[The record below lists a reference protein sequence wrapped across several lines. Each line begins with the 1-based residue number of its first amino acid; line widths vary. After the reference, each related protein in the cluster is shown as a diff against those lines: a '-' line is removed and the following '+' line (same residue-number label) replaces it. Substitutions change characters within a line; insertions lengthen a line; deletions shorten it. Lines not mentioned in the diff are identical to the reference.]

1 MIKKYEIENGEIIN
15 PSIKYLKKLSDLGM
29 NIDGFNLLKHK
40 ENAFEW
46 KQFTSTKVASTG
58 KKIGLFTEN
67 IINRNNN
74 SEEYKNIIS
83 ILNVFKI
90 VFQDYLTEHKNCKF
104 WMPYINSFDLNNNSW
119 IDYFLTILKH
129 NKNDT
134 DPSGAYT
141 MGYHVDSSDAN
152 IEPGFKH
159 AVTVNIY
166 LNDDYEDGRI
176 NFALNNDLDSKKNK
190 IDSIVSYKP
199 KAGDIVVYPSI
210 WPVAHAVTFPKKTDR
225 YLINSILMWNY
236 DGSMGEDLKKYLIED
251 KLVFNDLLNDVKEK
265 DYLYIDGKN
274 L

>member
-1 MIKKYEIENGEIIN
+1 MNNSFCILPFIHLNGYMDGTAKACCDSQKAFSDID
-15 PSIKYLKKLSDLGM
+15 LKKTSIED
-29 NIDGFNLLKHK
+29 
-40 ENAFEW
+40 AF
-46 KQFTSTKVASTG
+46 
-58 KKIGLFTEN
+58 
-67 IINRNNN
+67 N

-129 NKNDT
+129 NKNDI
-134 DPSGAYT
+134 DPAGTYT
-141 MGYHVDSSDAN
+141 MGYHLDSSDAN

-159 AVTVNIY
+159 AVTANIY

-190 IDSIVSYKP
+190 IDSIISYKP
-199 KAGDIVVYPSI
+199 ESGDIVVYPSI
-210 WPVAHAVTFPKKTDR
+210 WPVAHAVTCPRKTDR
-225 YLINSILMWNY
+225 YLINSILSWNY